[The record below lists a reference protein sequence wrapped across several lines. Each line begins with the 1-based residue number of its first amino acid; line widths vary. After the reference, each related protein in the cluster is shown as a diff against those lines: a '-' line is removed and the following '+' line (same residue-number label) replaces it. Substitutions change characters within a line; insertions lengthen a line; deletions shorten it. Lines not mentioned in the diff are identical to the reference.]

1 MGCFSFIPTL
11 VANLLLVLRL
21 AKIVYYGCNKNTSVG
36 LLKGAFVMKKSS
48 FVALIL
54 GTVSGVL
61 FALGMCM
68 ALLPEW
74 NAFTEGV
81 IFGAVGIVLGI
92 ITALI
97 WCKME
102 NKKLPKMNG
111 KNVLRILYAII
122 SALVLGVGMCMCL
135 VWQQIIW
142 GTLVGLL
149 GIIMLIALIPMIK
162 GIK

>member
-1 MGCFSFIPTL
+1 
-11 VANLLLVLRL
+11 
-21 AKIVYYGCNKNTSVG
+21 
-36 LLKGAFVMKKSS
+36 MKKSN
-48 FVALIL
+48 FIALIL

-81 IFGAVGIVLGI
+81 IFGAVGILLGL

-102 NKKLPKMNG
+102 NKKLPKMKG
-111 KNVLRILYAII
+111 KNVLRTVYAII
-122 SALVLGVGMCMCL
+122 AVLVLGLGMCMCL
-135 VWQQIIW
+135 VWEQIIW

>member
-1 MGCFSFIPTL
+1 
-11 VANLLLVLRL
+11 
-21 AKIVYYGCNKNTSVG
+21 
-36 LLKGAFVMKKSS
+36 MKKSS

-61 FALGMCM
+61 FSLGMCM

-74 NAFTEGV
+74 DAFKEGV
-81 IFGAVGIVLGI
+81 IFGITGMVLGI

-102 NKKLPKMNG
+102 NRKLPKMRG
-111 KNVLRILYAII
+111 KNVFRTIYAIF
-122 SALVLGVGMCMCL
+122 AVLVLGVGMCMCL
-135 VWQQIIW
+135 VWQKIIW

>member
-1 MGCFSFIPTL
+1 MRGEID
-11 VANLLLVLRL
+11 
-21 AKIVYYGCNKNTSVG
+21 
-36 LLKGAFVMKKSS
+36 MKKSS
-48 FVALIL
+48 FVALVL

-81 IFGAVGIVLGI
+81 VFGGVGIVLGI
-92 ITALI
+92 ITAI
-97 WCKME
+97 VWCKME
-102 NKKLPKMNG
+102 NKKLPKMSA
-111 KNVLRILYAII
+111 KNLFRVVYAVIG
-122 SALVLGVGMCMCL
+122 ALVLGVGMCMCL

>member
-1 MGCFSFIPTL
+1 
-11 VANLLLVLRL
+11 
-21 AKIVYYGCNKNTSVG
+21 
-36 LLKGAFVMKKSS
+36 MKKSS

-74 NAFTEGV
+74 NAFSEGI
-81 IFGAVGIVLGI
+81 IFGGIGIVLGI
-92 ITALI
+92 VTALI

-102 NKKLPKMNG
+102 NKKLPRPTA
-111 KNVLRILYAII
+111 KNVFYTFYSVIA
-122 SALVLGVGMCMCL
+122 ALALGVGLCMCL
-135 VWQQIIW
+135 VWSIFIW
-142 GTLVGLL
+142 GTLVGLV
-149 GIIMLIALIPMIK
+149 GIIMLLALIPMIK

>member
-1 MGCFSFIPTL
+1 
-11 VANLLLVLRL
+11 
-21 AKIVYYGCNKNTSVG
+21 
-36 LLKGAFVMKKSS
+36 MKKSS
-48 FVALIL
+48 FVALIM

-74 NAFTEGV
+74 DAFTEGI

-92 ITALI
+92 VTALV
-97 WCKME
+97 WCRME
-102 NKKLPKMNG
+102 NKKLPKLNG
-111 KNVLRILYAII
+111 KNVLRILYAVVGV
-122 SALVLGVGMCMCL
+122 LVLGLGMCMCL

-142 GTLVGLL
+142 GTVVGLL

>member
-1 MGCFSFIPTL
+1 MKGDFI
-11 VANLLLVLRL
+11 
-21 AKIVYYGCNKNTSVG
+21 
-36 LLKGAFVMKKSS
+36 MKKSS
-48 FVALIL
+48 FVALIM

-74 NAFTEGV
+74 NAFKEGI

-92 ITALI
+92 VTALI
-97 WCKME
+97 WCKLV
-102 NKKLPKMNG
+102 NKKLPKLNG
-111 KNVLRILYAII
+111 KNVFRIAYAIVA
-122 SALVLGVGMCMCL
+122 ALVLGVGMCMCL
-135 VWQQIIW
+135 VWEQIVW

>member
-1 MGCFSFIPTL
+1 M
-11 VANLLLVLRL
+11 
-21 AKIVYYGCNKNTSVG
+21 
-36 LLKGAFVMKKSS
+36 KGDLQMKKSN
-48 FVALIL
+48 FIALIL

-74 NAFTEGV
+74 DSFTEGV
-81 IFGAVGIVLGI
+81 IFGAVGIVLSI

-111 KNVLRILYAII
+111 KNLFRIIYAVIA
-122 SALVLGVGMCMCL
+122 ALVLGVGMCLCL
-135 VWQQIIW
+135 VWAQIVW

>member
-1 MGCFSFIPTL
+1 MEGNS
-11 VANLLLVLRL
+11 
-21 AKIVYYGCNKNTSVG
+21 K
-36 LLKGAFVMKKSS
+36 MKKSS
-48 FVALIL
+48 FVALVM

-74 NAFTEGV
+74 EAFREGV
-81 IFGAVGIVLGI
+81 IMGAVGIVLGI
-92 ITALI
+92 VTAI
-97 WCKME
+97 VWCKME
-102 NKKLPKMNG
+102 KNKVPKLNG
-111 KNVLRILYAII
+111 KNVLRIVYAIVA
-122 SALVLGVGMCMCL
+122 ALVLGVGMCMCR
-135 VWQQIIW
+135 VWELIIR

>member
-1 MGCFSFIPTL
+1 MEGDQ
-11 VANLLLVLRL
+11 
-21 AKIVYYGCNKNTSVG
+21 K
-36 LLKGAFVMKKSS
+36 MKKSS

-81 IFGAVGIVLGI
+81 VFGAVGILLGI
-92 ITALI
+92 VTVLV

-102 NKKLPKMNG
+102 NRKLPKMNE
-111 KNVLRILYAII
+111 KNVFRVIYAII
-122 SALVLGVGMCMCL
+122 AALVLGVGMCLCL
-135 VWQQIIW
+135 VWGQIVW
-142 GTLVGLL
+142 GTLVGML
-149 GIIMLIALIPMIK
+149 GIVMLIALIPMIK
-162 GIK
+162 GIQ

>member
-1 MGCFSFIPTL
+1 
-11 VANLLLVLRL
+11 
-21 AKIVYYGCNKNTSVG
+21 
-36 LLKGAFVMKKSS
+36 MKKSS
-48 FVALIL
+48 FVALL
-54 GTVSGVL
+54 MGTVSGVL

-74 NAFTEGV
+74 NAFKEGV
-81 IFGAVGIVLGI
+81 IFGGIGLILGV
-92 ITALI
+92 ITLLV

-111 KNVLRILYAII
+111 KNVFRILYGVVA
-122 SALVLGVGMCMCL
+122 ALVLGVGMCMCL
-135 VWQQIIW
+135 VWQQIVW

-149 GIIMLIALIPMIK
+149 GIMMLIALIPMIK

>member
-1 MGCFSFIPTL
+1 
-11 VANLLLVLRL
+11 
-21 AKIVYYGCNKNTSVG
+21 
-36 LLKGAFVMKKSS
+36 MKKSS
-48 FVALIL
+48 FIALIL
-54 GTVSGVL
+54 WTISGVL

-81 IFGAVGIVLGI
+81 IFGCICIVLSI
-92 ITALI
+92 ITAFI

-102 NKKLPKMNG
+102 NKKMPKPSG
-111 KNVLRILYAII
+111 KNLFRIIYGLIA
-122 SALVLGVGMCMCL
+122 ALVLGVGMCMCL
-135 VWQQIIW
+135 VWEQIIW

>member
-1 MGCFSFIPTL
+1 
-11 VANLLLVLRL
+11 
-21 AKIVYYGCNKNTSVG
+21 
-36 LLKGAFVMKKSS
+36 MKKSS
-48 FVALIL
+48 FIALIM

-74 NAFTEGV
+74 KAFKEGV
-81 IFGAVGIVLGI
+81 IFGSIGIVLGI

-102 NKKLPKMNG
+102 NKKLPKMNI
-111 KNVLRILYAII
+111 KNVLRALYAVV
-122 SALVLGVGMCMCL
+122 SALILGVGMCLCL
-135 VWQQIIW
+135 VWEQIIW

-149 GIIMLIALIPMIK
+149 GIVMLFALIPIIK

>member
-1 MGCFSFIPTL
+1 
-11 VANLLLVLRL
+11 
-21 AKIVYYGCNKNTSVG
+21 
-36 LLKGAFVMKKSS
+36 MKKSS
-48 FVALIL
+48 FVALTL

-81 IFGAVGIVLGI
+81 IFGGIGIVLGI

-102 NKKLPKMNG
+102 NKKLPKMNA
-111 KNVLRILYAII
+111 KNVFRIIYAVVA
-122 SALVLGVGMCMCL
+122 ALVLGIGMCMCL
-135 VWQQIIW
+135 VWEQIIW
-142 GTLVGLL
+142 GTLIGLL
-149 GIIMLIALIPMIK
+149 GIIMLIALIPMTN

>member
-1 MGCFSFIPTL
+1 
-11 VANLLLVLRL
+11 
-21 AKIVYYGCNKNTSVG
+21 
-36 LLKGAFVMKKSS
+36 MKKSS

-81 IFGAVGIVLGI
+81 VLGIAGIVLGI
-92 ITALI
+92 ITSLI

-111 KNVLRILYAII
+111 KILLRIIYATI
-122 SALVLGVGMCMCL
+122 ATLVFGAGMCMCL

-142 GTLVGLL
+142 GTLIGLL

>member
-1 MGCFSFIPTL
+1 
-11 VANLLLVLRL
+11 
-21 AKIVYYGCNKNTSVG
+21 
-36 LLKGAFVMKKSS
+36 MKKSS

-81 IFGAVGIVLGI
+81 IFGVAGIVLGI
-92 ITALI
+92 VTLLI
-97 WCKME
+97 FCKME
-102 NKKLPKMNG
+102 NKKLPKING
-111 KNVLRILYAII
+111 KNLFRIIYAVVA
-122 SALVLGVGMCMCL
+122 ALILGLGMCMCL
-135 VWQQIIW
+135 VWSQIVW

-149 GIIMLIALIPMIK
+149 GIVMLIALIPMIK
-162 GIK
+162 GLK

>member
-1 MGCFSFIPTL
+1 
-11 VANLLLVLRL
+11 
-21 AKIVYYGCNKNTSVG
+21 
-36 LLKGAFVMKKSS
+36 MKKSS

-74 NAFTEGV
+74 NAFTTGV
-81 IFGAVGIVLGI
+81 IFGTIGIVLSI
-92 ITALI
+92 ITTLI

-111 KNVLRILYAII
+111 KNVFRILYTIVA
-122 SALVLGVGMCMCL
+122 ALVLGVGMCMCL
-135 VWQQIIW
+135 VWEQIIL